1 MRHFNRGVGAAVLSF
16 CLVASTVACT
26 SGTDED
32 GPGITAAQVDGARIA
47 VDADSSGVET
57 TRLLVETAPVVVV
70 AAPDEAAQAR
80 AASVAVGLR

>member
-16 CLVASTVACT
+16 CLVLSTAACT

-57 TRLLVETAPVVVV
+57 TRLLVEAAPVVVV